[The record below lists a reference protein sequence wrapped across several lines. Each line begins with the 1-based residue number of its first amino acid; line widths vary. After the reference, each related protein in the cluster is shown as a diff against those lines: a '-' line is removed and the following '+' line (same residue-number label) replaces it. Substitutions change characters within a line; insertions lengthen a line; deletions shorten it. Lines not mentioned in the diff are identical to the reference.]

1 MADLESFLAARKLT
15 AEDLEQSRSQAAPLP
30 ANLLMSEERNNE
42 ARAHL
47 NAYPLDTND
56 VQRERM
62 HMLTT
67 FFTNMQ
73 DSCYDKCAED
83 NDFTFL
89 SIREGKC
96 FRNCITKVSYY
107 YPTLKTNLKDASFR

>member
-1 MADLESFLAARKLT
+1 
-15 AEDLEQSRSQAAPLP
+15 
-30 ANLLMSEERNNE
+30 MSEERNNE

-107 YPTLKTNLKDASFR
+107 YPTLKTNLKDASFRYQDELTEKIRVKQGRPTPDLSLMHLLRERNEE

>member
-15 AEDLEQSRSQAAPLP
+15 AEDLGKNKTKAAPLP
-30 ANLLMSEERNNE
+30 AQLLFTPEKAKE

-56 VQRERM
+56 VKRERM
-62 HMLTT
+62 HLLTT
-67 FFTNMQ
+67 FYTNMQ
-73 DSCYDKCAED
+73 DACFDKCAED

-96 FRNCITKVSYY
+96 FRNCVTKASYY
-107 YPTLKTNLKDASFR
+107 YPTL